1 MKEKF
6 YIKKNNQ
13 IGKNSNIRQL
23 PNGDVVEIYDVKSPN
38 GENSTIEVN
47 LTEFHKEYSSEIPPI
62 SSDDV
67 KNFLVHTHFDHPG
80 KLKRRKI

>member
-6 YIKKNNQ
+6 YIKKTNQ

-38 GENSTIEVN
+38 GESSTIEVN
-47 LTEFHKEYSSEIPPI
+47 LTEFHKDYSSEIPPI
-62 SSDDV
+62 FSDDV
-67 KNFLVHTHFDHPG
+67 TNFLVHTYFDHPG
-80 KLKRRKI
+80 KLMRIKI

>member
-6 YIKKNNQ
+6 YIKKTNQ

-38 GENSTIEVN
+38 GE
-47 LTEFHKEYSSEIPPI
+47 EFYYRSKS
-62 SSDDV
+62 
-67 KNFLVHTHFDHPG
+67 N
-80 KLKRRKI
+80 